1 MCGSS
6 YCIFWR
12 QGRESSRRLARLRL
26 PKLNLFL
33 ACFDRGLCRAVS
45 GDTPN
50 SPLVSLV
57 LFKFLLSSGDSP
69 MLPCW
74 TKEHLAKVL
83 NLESSV
89 AAFSRT
95 EIFDWQLSQMKEG
108 NWSSGHLELCC
119 GTPRSL
125 PILPANCCFIPQ
137 LLNKE
142 TLFRTNIFLA

>member
-1 MCGSS
+1 MCVNMECVGMVMP
-6 YCIFWR
+6 
-12 QGRESSRRLARLRL
+12 LL

-89 AAFSRT
+89 AAFSRK
-95 EIFDWQLSQMKEG
+95 EIFDWQTFTNEG
-108 NWSSGHLELCC
+108 GELVIWSWLWNTQEL
-119 GTPRSL
+119 
-125 PILPANCCFIPQ
+125 ANPTSQ
-137 LLNKE
+137 LLLYSRAAE
-142 TLFRTNIFLA
+142 YLFRTNFFLA

>member
-1 MCGSS
+1 MCEHGV
-6 YCIFWR
+6 C
-12 QGRESSRRLARLRL
+12 GHGKPLL

-57 LFKFLLSSGDSP
+57 LFKFLLSSGDSL

-89 AAFSRT
+89 AAFSRK

-108 NWSSGHLELCC
+108 NWSSGAGC

-125 PILPANCCFIPQ
+125 PILPANCCFIPR

-142 TLFRTNIFLA
+142 TAFLELIFFLA

>member
-1 MCGSS
+1 MCEHGV
-6 YCIFWR
+6 C
-12 QGRESSRRLARLRL
+12 GHGKPLL

-57 LFKFLLSSGDSP
+57 LFKFLLSSGYSP

-89 AAFSRT
+89 AAFSRK
-95 EIFDWQLSQMKEG
+95 EIFDWQLSQMKER
-108 NWSSGHLELCC
+108 NWSSGAGC

-125 PILPANCCFIPQ
+125 PILPTNCCFIPQ
-137 LLNKE
+137 LLLYSTAAE
-142 TLFRTNIFLA
+142 

>member
-1 MCGSS
+1 MFDYKLELVSAS
-6 YCIFWR
+6 KR
-12 QGRESSRRLARLRL
+12 SVVVVVAPLVALMVDQDQSLRA
-26 PKLNLFL
+26 KGV

-83 NLESSV
+83 NL
-89 AAFSRT
+89 
-95 EIFDWQLSQMKEG
+95 
-108 NWSSGHLELCC
+108 
-119 GTPRSL
+119 
-125 PILPANCCFIPQ
+125 
-137 LLNKE
+137 
-142 TLFRTNIFLA
+142 

>member
-1 MCGSS
+1 MWN
-6 YCIFWR
+6 IFWR

-26 PKLNLFL
+26 PKLNLLL

-89 AAFSRT
+89 AAFSRK

-108 NWSSGHLELCC
+108 NWSSGHLELAVEHPGACQSYQP
-119 GTPRSL
+119 T
-125 PILPANCCFIPQ
+125 AA
-137 LLNKE
+137 
-142 TLFRTNIFLA
+142 LFHGC